1 MRNESLVIG
10 ADIGGSHITA
20 ALVELETK
28 KIFPGSLIRNS
39 VNSHADA
46 GHIIDAWCNTLSQ
59 VREIMPVEKLSLALP
74 GPFDYDKGICLI
86 SNQDKYQS
94 LYKLNVKQLLAE
106 KMDVLVS
113 NIYFNND
120 AACFLQGEVF
130 CGALKEYD
138 RALGITLGTGLGA
151 AKYMNETSYDLSF
164 WNLPFKDSIAEDYLS
179 TRWFIA
185 RYFELSGRSINGV
198 KELLELQ
205 GTDDQV
211 IAMIF
216 NEFGN
221 NLIAFLQQASEIEG
235 INAIVIGGNIANAFD
250 LFSGALEAGIAEK
263 FSNVLVE
270 KALLGEEAALIGA
283 ASFWHKE
290 HVGNIG
296 F

>member
-20 ALVELETK
+20 ALVDLETK
-28 KIFPGSLIRNS
+28 KIFPGSLIRNR
-39 VNSHADA
+39 VNSHAEA

-74 GPFDYDKGICLI
+74 GPFDYDKGISLI
-86 SNQDKYQS
+86 SNQDKYES

-106 KMDVLVS
+106 KMDVPVS

-130 CGALKEYD
+130 CGALKDYD

-151 AKYMNETSYDLSF
+151 AKYTNETSYDLSF

-179 TRWFIA
+179 TRWFKA

-198 KELLELQ
+198 EELLALQ

-211 IAMIF
+211 IALIF
-216 NEFGN
+216 NEFSK
-221 NLIAFLQQASEIEG
+221 NLIVFLQQAIKIED

-250 LFSGALEAGIAEK
+250 LFYSALEAGIAEK
-263 FSNVLVE
+263 FSDVLVV
-270 KALLGEEAALIGA
+270 KTLLGEEAALIGA
-283 ASFWHKE
+283 ASFWYRE
-290 HVGNIG
+290 HVGHIG